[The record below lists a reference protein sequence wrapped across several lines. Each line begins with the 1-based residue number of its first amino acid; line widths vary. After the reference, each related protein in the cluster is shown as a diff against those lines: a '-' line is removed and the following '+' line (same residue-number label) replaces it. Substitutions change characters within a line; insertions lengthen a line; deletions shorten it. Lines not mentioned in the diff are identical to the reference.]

1 MNIVKEIKKLMIEE
15 GISLA
20 NLNLELNMK
29 NNTDYTPQNL
39 SKKLNKPDIKFG
51 DAVDILDVLGYELKI
66 EKKRYPTNDL
76 LNEYMHKWHEDL
88 KGLNQE
94 QREAVLSD
102 SFVEGFL
109 KIANNQNNNNDSD

>member
-20 NLNLELNMK
+20 NLNLGLNMK

-39 SKKLNKPDIKFG
+39 SKKLNKADIRFG

-66 EKKRYPTNDL
+66 EKKKYPTNDL
-76 LNEYMHKWHEDL
+76 LNEYINKWHESL
-88 KGLNQE
+88 KGLDQE
-94 QREAVLSD
+94 QRKTLLD
-102 SFVEGFL
+102 GSFMEGFL
-109 KIANNQNNNNDSD
+109 KIANSNNDNNSE